1 MKNMIFA
8 LVFLF
13 CCPVFGQ
20 GEITKV
26 YSPQEVSVEVNNSKG
41 IPKELEGLSWNR
53 WTSKNFVVCS
63 LNDIQAQYLH
73 KHLELVKVWAFS
85 RWGLPDHDFPTQCKL
100 ICVDDKDLYR
110 KLFNLERT
118 KVEIR
123 RDDRDKIK
131 ETVIFLLIDGPPS
144 QTVPIPLTEICLA
157 EFCQKNNVKFNLW
170 TYKGMSN
177 LNGSMEQIRSRV
189 VELKSHLDENDPLF
203 FSKGIME
210 LEASQYTQ
218 LSEEKK
224 RLYDNCCT
232 MFCLMIRKEFGQDVY
247 LNLIKE
253 APVMT
258 AEEAIKS
265 SLKFESYDKIDRTFK
280 RFMIDLSN
288 DVVDGKTPDS
298 YLQIKEKTN

>member
-13 CCPVFGQ
+13 SCPVFGQ

-63 LNDIQAQYLH
+63 LNDTQAQYLH

-100 ICVDDKDLYR
+100 ICVEDKELYR
-110 KLFNLERT
+110 KLFNLENT

-123 RDDRDKIK
+123 RDDKGRIK

-144 QTVPIPLTEICLA
+144 QTIPVPLTEVCLA
-157 EFCQKNNVKFNLW
+157 EFSQKNNVNFNLW
-170 TYKGMSN
+170 TCKGMAN

-189 VELKSHLDENDPLF
+189 VELKSHIDQNHPLF

-210 LEASQYTQ
+210 LQVSQYEQ

-224 RLYDNCCT
+224 ILYDNCCT
-232 MFCLMIRKEFGQDVY
+232 LFCLMIRKEFGQDAY
-247 LNLIKE
+247 LNLIKD
-253 APVMT
+253 APAMT

-265 SLKFESYDKIDRTFK
+265 ALKFKSYDEIDRTFK

-288 DVVDGKTPDS
+288 DVISERTPDA
-298 YLQIKEKTN
+298 YLQINEKSH